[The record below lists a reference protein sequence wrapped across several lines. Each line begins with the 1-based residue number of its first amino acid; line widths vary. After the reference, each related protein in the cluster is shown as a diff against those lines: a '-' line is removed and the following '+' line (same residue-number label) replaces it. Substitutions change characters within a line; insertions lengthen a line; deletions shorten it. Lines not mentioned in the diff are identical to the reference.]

1 MITTLS
7 KKVPGNMMV
16 VNTNKIRERE
26 AVNSCQ
32 LLDQLWMV

>member
-16 VNTNKIRERE
+16 VNANKIRERE

-32 LLDQLWMV
+32 LLDHLLMV